1 MRPRSFR
8 GGRPVRVVPPSGPAP
23 AMPEQL
29 LVAMRTFF
37 AGVSMY
43 SQTVADR
50 IGMSS
55 SDLHCLNLLSM
66 LGPMTAGQL
75 SRLTGLTTGAV
86 TRMVDRLEAA
96 GCVTRRADA
105 ADRRKVI
112 IDKLPTPT
120 GIADLMAPLGRR
132 LGAIVAE
139 LPEEDRAAVLRFL
152 QASAPAM
159 LEAMEELREA
169 QSQVRPQVTPDA

>member
-1 MRPRSFR
+1 
-8 GGRPVRVVPPSGPAP
+8 
-23 AMPEQL
+23 MPEQL
-29 LVAMRTFF
+29 VVAMRRFF

-50 IGMSS
+50 LGMSS

-96 GCVTRRADA
+96 GCVARRADA

-112 IDKLPTPT
+112 IDKLPNPT
-120 GIADLMAPLGRR
+120 GVSELMAPLGQR
-132 LGAIVAE
+132 LGVIVSE

-159 LEAMEELREA
+159 LEAMAELRE
-169 QSQVRPQVTPDA
+169 SEHETEQVTPEV